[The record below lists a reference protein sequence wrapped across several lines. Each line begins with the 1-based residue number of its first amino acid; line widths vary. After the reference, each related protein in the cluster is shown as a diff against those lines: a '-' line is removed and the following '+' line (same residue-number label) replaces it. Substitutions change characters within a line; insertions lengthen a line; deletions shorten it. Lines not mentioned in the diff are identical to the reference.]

1 MISQAEFGTTP
12 NNAVTKTK
20 SAMAENTKY
29 DGLGGLKISEAQNK
43 FSPNS
48 HMPLPKPGFSD

>member
-1 MISQAEFGTTP
+1 MISQAQFGNSS
-12 NNAVTKTK
+12 NNSVTLNK
-20 SAMAENTKY
+20 SAIPESTKY
-29 DGLGGLKISEAQNK
+29 DGLGGLKISDSQNK